1 MTRNVYFTAFSAI
14 PGVTL
19 ALSYNDTYNLKILL
33 CNNSSSLTIPYSIKC
48 NLSKIVING

>member
-19 ALSYNDTYNLKILL
+19 TLSYDTYNLKILL
-33 CNNSSSLTIPYSIKC
+33 CNNSSSLTIPYSVKC